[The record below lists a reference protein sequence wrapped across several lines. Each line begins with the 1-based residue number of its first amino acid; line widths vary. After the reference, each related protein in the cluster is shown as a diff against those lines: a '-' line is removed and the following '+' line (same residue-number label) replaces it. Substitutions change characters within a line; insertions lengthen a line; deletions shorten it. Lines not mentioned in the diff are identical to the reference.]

1 MSETYNSPDINIGN
15 NASRISESREFSA
28 SSTSC
33 CWKIGVQKALNFSIV
48 SLSGI
53 TTGTDFIPAPDISL
67 KVEPEAI
74 PSMVGNKN
82 VSNRC
87 SGTKQNCSGWH
98 FGCTALVKS

>member
-1 MSETYNSPDINIGN
+1 MSETSNSPDINIGN

-53 TTGTDFIPAPDISL
+53 TTGTDFIPDTGTDSSIAARRNNGLFDFPFTSL
-67 KVEPEAI
+67 
-74 PSMVGNKN
+74 
-82 VSNRC
+82 
-87 SGTKQNCSGWH
+87 SGRKE
-98 FGCTALVKS
+98 KSRKYDQ